1 MGSHAALLFQS
12 GFWDSSRIKLGAGG
26 IEMVYLREFQLPNE
40 DQEARFLA
48 GSRENKRTCYGSRY
62 PFGIFLNRSVPS
74 FKLEEITILCGGNGS
89 GKTTILNLMG
99 EKLGLARKAVFN
111 RSSFWG
117 DYLNLCDSR
126 LDRSFTPQVRSNSKV
141 ITSDDVFDYLL
152 DFRCMNENIDIRRR
166 ELLEEYTDAR
176 YANFQLHSLEDVDRL
191 RQVVEAQRRSGSRYV
206 KNRLMKDVPGK
217 SNGESAFLY
226 FTREIQEE
234 GLYLLD
240 EPENSLSPQLQ
251 RELMGFLQDSVRF
264 YRCQFVIS
272 THSPFLLSLPSAR
285 IYDLD
290 SDPVEVRPWT
300 QLEHVRV
307 YHEFFKAHEHEF
319 SE

>member
-1 MGSHAALLFQS
+1 
-12 GFWDSSRIKLGAGG
+12 
-26 IEMVYLREFQLPNE
+26 MVYLREFQLPNE
-40 DQEARFLA
+40 EQEAQFLA
-48 GSRENKRTCYGSRY
+48 NSPENKRTCYGSRY
-62 PFGIFLNRSVPS
+62 PFGVFLNRSVPL
-74 FKLEEITILCGGNGS
+74 FRLEEITILCGGNGS

-99 EKLGLARKAVFN
+99 EKLGLGRKAVFN

-117 DYLNLCDSR
+117 DYLALCDSR
-126 LDRSFTPQVRSNSKV
+126 LDRSFTAQVRSNSKV

-176 YANFQLHSLEDVDRL
+176 YANFQMRSLEDVDRL

-240 EPENSLSPQLQ
+240 EPENSLSARLQL
-251 RELMGFLQDSVRF
+251 ELARFLEDSARF

-272 THSPFLLSLPSAR
+272 THSPFLLALRGAK

-290 SDPVEVRPWT
+290 QDPVEPCRWT
-300 QLEHVRV
+300 QVPSVRTF
-307 YHEFFKAHEHEF
+307 YEFFRSRREEF
-319 SE
+319 EDENGAPD